1 MNNKYDS
8 IEKEIEDSIRN
19 LKQMKEEIEKD
30 ILEMK
35 REEEKQNILSDC
47 DFLKEKISLINERLK
62 TTKDIN
68 IMDYVMTLELIGKI
82 IIYYKEN
89 SKISIDSYY
98 DLVLS
103 EIESTLD
110 DLTIESLMIVI
121 NQYQDIDTLRTR
133 QIKSSQ
139 HNKLKNNIDKR
150 HKEFQKIIKR
160 G

>member
-1 MNNKYDS
+1 MNNKYDG

-68 IMDYVMTLELIGKI
+68 IMDYVMTLELIRKI

-110 DLTIESLMIVI
+110 
-121 NQYQDIDTLRTR
+121 LRTR

>member
-1 MNNKYDS
+1 
-8 IEKEIEDSIRN
+8 
-19 LKQMKEEIEKD
+19 MK
-30 ILEMK
+30 
-35 REEEKQNILSDC
+35 N
-47 DFLKEKISLINERLK
+47 FLKEKISLINERLK

-68 IMDYVMTLELIGKI
+68 IMDYVMTLELIRKI